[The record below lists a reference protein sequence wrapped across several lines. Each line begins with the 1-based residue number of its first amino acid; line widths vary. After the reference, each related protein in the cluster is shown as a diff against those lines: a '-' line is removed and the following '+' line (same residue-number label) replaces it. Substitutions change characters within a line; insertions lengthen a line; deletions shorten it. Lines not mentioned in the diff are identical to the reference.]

1 MKRILLLEDDMM
13 IASGLIY
20 ALTNEG
26 YEAVHCRDVRS
37 ALKILKKQNLIESIR
52 MKTD

>member
-37 ALKILKKQNLIESIR
+37 ALKILENRISLKV
-52 MKTD
+52 